1 MSIEKIRNIGLDKLV
16 TQVYDFD
23 SLTTDELMC
32 KFAQKIN
39 IIIEHLKYVDDRCYN
54 SDKAMELKLQYL
66 LGQGLEEQVAKK
78 LLEMVDN
85 GTLGKLI
92 NETLLKDI
100 NDKVNDFKVEVN
112 EQLKTKVQQ
121 FIDGYANVE
130 YYQNL
135 IIDKGLES
143 EDYINAINQCLAT
156 HGNCYIPNSI
166 QIGKKIVLSDYDK
179 IKMAHKWTT
188 IKAKK
193 GFSDDAMVGLKTTDT
208 VGYEITNGR
217 FFGQMEQQTNIFKGI
232 DLTNEN
238 QNRDTMARVSNVIIE
253 QVGGDGF
260 TYKGR
265 GESFISDITVRWT
278 RGKGFVLD
286 CADTFF
292 NNLSSGINATDAFD
306 MNTSNCSFIQ
316 CKAWFS
322 EIGYNVKGKRNNIV
336 GCESQDNI
344 TPLQISGESNNIYG
358 IYLESAG
365 VKNESTSSENASS
378 IVLTSTAFNNTIY
391 GKTDDRKQFFADGTQ
406 CYVLNLQSGAKYNLV
421 SVECRNVKTDT
432 VKFKSAVGDYNKI
445 HIWGQNSNF
454 AWIEYNNVDETK
466 TTSDVTKLTVDSLTI
481 NLKRK
486 NGIKQITFTAT
497 NTTEARFTNGVTIG
511 TINEF
516 KPETGI
522 TLIGSC
528 FGTEGTLIGT
538 CTVSLNSTSGNIQV
552 WNAPTNTTK
561 VELSG
566 NYI

>member
-1 MSIEKIRNIGLDKLV
+1 MIRGINDDILRR
-16 TQVYDFD
+16 VYDFSD
-23 SLTTDELMC
+23 MTNEELRC
-32 KFAQKIN
+32 KFFQ
-39 IIIEHLKYVDDRCYN
+39 
-54 SDKAMELKLQYL
+54 KLQECIEL
-66 LGQGLEEQVAKK
+66 CNNSNDILEWIKNEGLEEEVNK
-78 LLEMVDN
+78 LLSVWLED

-92 NETLLKDI
+92 TSDLIKNLTTELSTKIDNI
-100 NDKVNDFKVEVN
+100 NL
-112 EQLKTKVQQ
+112 QLKTKVEQ

-130 YYQNL
+130 YYDNL
-135 IIDKGLES
+135 IIDKGLET
-143 EDYINAINQCLAT
+143 EDYSNAINYCLT
-156 HGNCYIPNSI
+156 RHGNCYIPNSV
-166 QIGKKIVLSDYDK
+166 QIGKKIVLSNYNK
-179 IKMAHKWTT
+179 LKMSHKYTT
-188 IKAKK
+188 ITAKK
-193 GFSDDAMVGLKTTDT
+193 GFTDDAMVGLETKDT
-208 VGYEITNGR
+208 IGYEITNGR
-217 FFGQMEQQTNIFKGI
+217 FFGQMQVQNNIFKGI
-232 DLTNEN
+232 DLTNGN
-238 QNRDTMARVSNVIIE
+238 QNRDTMARVNNVIIE
-253 QVGGDGF
+253 QVSGDGF
-260 TYKGR
+260 IYKGR

-306 MNTSNCSFIQ
+306 INTSNCTFVQ

-322 EIGYNVKGKRNNIV
+322 EVGYNVKGKRNTIV

-344 TPLQISGESNNIYG
+344 TPLEISGESNNIYG

-365 VKNESTSSENASS
+365 VKNENTSVDNSSS

-391 GKTDDRKQFFADGTQ
+391 GRCDDRKQFFKNGTQ
-406 CYVLNLQSGAKYNLV
+406 GYVLNLENGARYNKV
-421 SVECRNVKTDT
+421 SVECRNVKVDS
-432 VKFKSAVGDYNKI
+432 VRYKSAVGDYNKI
-445 HIWGQNSNF
+445 HIWGQKSDF
-454 AWIEYNNVDETK
+454 GWLEYNNVDETK
-466 TTSDVTKLTVDSLTI
+466 STSDVTKLTVDNLTI

-552 WNAPTNTTK
+552 WNAPTNTSK

-566 NYI
+566 IYI